1 MEAYIAAK
9 LRLFSEVVDSDGTAV
24 IWADDP
30 VSSQVIDAARARG
43 LKVMKVGEAGE
54 ALRLVSRTT
63 ALLGQTLPVEADG
76 KAHSVNPPL
85 IGTSTAANALFAAGL
100 VIATGRDEIGRAKV
114 R

>member
-1 MEAYIAAK
+1 MEAYLAAK

-43 LKVMKVGEAGE
+43 LEVMTVGEAGE

-63 ALLGQTLPVEADG
+63 ALPGQTLHVYADCKEQYG
-76 KAHSVNPPL
+76 TLPL
-85 IGTSTAANALFAAGL
+85 IGASNGASTRGAAALETTTAGAA
-100 VIATGRDEIGRAKV
+100 APT
-114 R
+114 

>member
-1 MEAYIAAK
+1 MPVRAAACTNLSRDHLDYHETMEAYLAAK

-43 LKVMKVGEAGE
+43 LKVMTVGEAGE

-63 ALLGQTLPVEADG
+63 ALLGQTLQVEADR
-76 KAHSVNPPL
+76 K
-85 IGTSTAANALFAAGL
+85 STRLNSSH
-100 VIATGRDEIGRAKV
+100 
-114 R
+114 